1 MKFIWSSRQ
10 GPEVMSCD
18 LSSDLPWEFPL
29 GEFRRQF
36 FRGSPR
42 NLWPE
47 NSSLDFTKKCDQ
59 RIRTKISKRHLPKTA
74 LKPIPST
81 QFLRTKKALLCKI
94 ERQLR
99 LIHLTWVFGN
109 KFFLFRT
116 VKSYKRQ
123 TPAPQLFFS
132 AHLGFTISRW
142 QVTGIL
148 SDFGPVFWIQPHP
161 WVVKFSQKQPSCFF
175 SIRFLVLRG

>member
-1 MKFIWSSRQ
+1 MAWSSSVPHGQ
-10 GPEVMSCD
+10 YEVMSCSVKWPTMGIP
-18 LSSDLPWEFPL
+18 LEIFVEFHY
-29 GEFRRQF
+29 
-36 FRGSPR
+36 
-42 NLWPE
+42 LWPE
-47 NSSLDFTKKCDQ
+47 NSSLDLPKIVTKEFVPKFQ
-59 RIRTKISKRHLPKTA
+59 KRHLPKTA

-116 VKSYKRQ
+116 FKSYKRQ
-123 TPAPQLFFS
+123 TPAPQLVS

-175 SIRFLVLRG
+175 PIRFLVLRG

>member
-1 MKFIWSSRQ
+1 MKFICSSRAIRSH
-10 GPEVMSCD
+10 VMLCQVTYH
-18 LSSDLPWEFPL
+18 
-29 GEFRRQF
+29 GN
-36 FRGSPR
+36 SPR
-42 NLWPE
+42 NFRGIPLPLTWKF
-47 NSSLDFTKKCDQ
+47 LVGFTKNCHQ

-116 VKSYKRQ
+116 FKSYKRQ
-123 TPAPQLFFS
+123 TPAPQLVS

-142 QVTGIL
+142 QVTGLL

-175 SIRFLVLRG
+175 PIRFLVLRG